1 MVLFHMQKQINNTK
15 LKMKFYDK
23 NKKPEGE
30 VFVLKNNVN
39 RRVTRRWEGGALP
52 CHFLK
57 IQKSALIWRK
67 KCPDCGHL
75 LEKFVI

>member
-30 VFVLKNNVN
+30 VFVLK
-39 RRVTRRWEGGALP
+39 
-52 CHFLK
+52 K
-57 IQKSALIWRK
+57 
-67 KCPDCGHL
+67 
-75 LEKFVI
+75 